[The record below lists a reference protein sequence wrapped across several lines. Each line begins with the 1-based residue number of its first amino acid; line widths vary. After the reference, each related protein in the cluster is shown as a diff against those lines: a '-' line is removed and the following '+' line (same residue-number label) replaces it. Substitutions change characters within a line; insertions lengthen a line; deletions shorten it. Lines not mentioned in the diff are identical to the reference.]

1 MITVSSL
8 TKGFGSRDL
17 FSDAEL
23 FVAARDRVAIVGPN
37 GTGKTTLLEM
47 IAGQQAPDEGVVK
60 VLAGAIVGYL
70 EQETDALRG
79 RSVLEEVLSVG
90 SEATQAGHRLEVL
103 GHEIAETPAGPE
115 QDALIEEYG
124 RLQHRFESLGGYS
137 LEAEAKRIMAG
148 LGFTDADHSR
158 PTDALSGGWLMRVA
172 LAKLLLSG
180 PDILML
186 DEPTNHLDVNS
197 VEWLEGFLKSYE
209 GCVLLISHDRDFI
222 EGIATRV
229 VEIDNAKLVS
239 YTGGYSDFVEQRAL
253 RMEQAEAENRNRSK
267 KVAETQAF
275 IDRFRYKASKAK
287 QVQSRIK
294 MLERMDQG
302 SDGPGRARK
311 AMGLRFPT
319 PPRSGRDVVILD
331 DISFAYGPGAPNVYE
346 HLELVIER
354 GQKVALVGPNGAGKS
369 TLLKLVA
376 GALEPTAGERRLG
389 HNVNLAYF
397 AQHQIEALDP
407 NNRVIEELS
416 RAIPPKIEIKPRD
429 LLGRFLFS
437 GDDTDK
443 KVAVLS
449 GGERT
454 RLALAKM
461 LVTPANMLCLDEPT
475 NHLDIQS
482 RDVLEDALVEYSG
495 SMLLITHDRH
505 LIRSVADL
513 IFEVVAGKVKV
524 HHSGYERYLEM
535 REPEVTSS
543 GPVSAPDVPEGPVLS
558 AKEKRK
564 LAAEQRAKTKVFRDK
579 VSAIETKL
587 DRLTTERSRI
597 EGVLGDPEAY
607 TRGEDIGALSRD
619 YERTKKRIATL
630 EAEWEAASAELEA
643 ASD

>member
-302 SDGPGRARK
+302 SEAPAAPARRWGFVSRRHLARAGTSCPRRHLVRVHARRAERLRASRTRHRARSEGRAR
-311 AMGLRFPT
+311 GT
-319 PPRSGRDVVILD
+319 
-331 DISFAYGPGAPNVYE
+331 
-346 HLELVIER
+346 
-354 GQKVALVGPNGAGKS
+354 
-369 TLLKLVA
+369 
-376 GALEPTAGERRLG
+376 ERRRQVDVAQTRRRRTRSRPPENDSLG

>member
-1 MITVSSL
+1 MITVSGL

-17 FSDAEL
+17 FSGAEL

-115 QDALIEEYG
+115 QDDLIEEYG

-229 VEIDNAKLVS
+229 VEIDNAQLVS
-239 YTGGYSDFVEQRAL
+239 YTGGYGDFVEQRAL

-319 PPRSGRDVVILD
+319 PPRSGRDVVVLD
-331 DISFAYGPGAPNVYE
+331 GISFAYSPGAPNVYE
-346 HLELVIER
+346 NLDLVIER

-407 NNRVIEELS
+407 KNRVIEELA

-437 GDDTDK
+437 GDDSDK

-513 IFEVVAGKVKV
+513 IIEVVAGKVKV
-524 HHSGYERYLEM
+524 HHSGYERYLET
-535 REPEVTSS
+535 REPEVTTS
-543 GPVSAPDVPEGPVLS
+543 GPVSIPEVSDGPVLS

-564 LAAEQRAKTKVFRDK
+564 IAAEQRAKTKVFRDK
-579 VSAIETKL
+579 VSAIEAKL

-619 YERTKKRIATL
+619 YERTKKRIAAL
-630 EAEWEAASAELEA
+630 ETEWEAASAELEA